1 MYSVLNIQTFNK
13 KDKKNNNRINSFIF
27 LIKNDLLLSLSIMYL
42 FFLITLAIIQISI
55 YKKIK
60 GK

>member
-13 KDKKNNNRINSFIF
+13 KDKKNNSRINNIIF
-27 LIKNDLLLSLSIMYL
+27 LLKNDLLLSLSIVYL
-42 FFLITLAIIQISI
+42 LCLITLAIIQILI

-60 GK
+60 CK

>member
-13 KDKKNNNRINSFIF
+13 KDKKNNNRINSIIF